1 MKTIKSLQQSHFCK
15 RTMLRILSTVFCIA
29 AFLTVAS
36 SPAYAAITLQ
46 ESDFYIGLMA
56 LLNDTMQVAMIACP
70 VVGGLFCVYYLIR
83 RGMADEQ
90 DGKMWNKRIWTA
102 IICGVGGSLVTGII
116 ALITS
121 YVSSPTSP

>member
-1 MKTIKSLQQSHFCK
+1 MKTIKSLQQSPFCK
-15 RTMLRILSTVFCIA
+15 RTMLRILATVFFISA
-29 AFLTVAS
+29 ILTGTS
-36 SPAYAAITLQ
+36 SPAYAAKTLQ

-70 VVGGLFCVYYLIR
+70 IVGGLFCVYYLIR